1 MKPIQCSR
9 GHLKRTIKSFLISQ
23 SAPSLLAR
31 NEPLNEILQYLKSHG
46 ERLDTDIAI
55 ATGISLAN
63 VHLHL
68 AELAAKR
75 EVMACHSIKFENGR
89 KIEGISCRLTG
100 YIPRAAPGRKSKA
113 QLKLS

>member
-1 MKPIQCSR
+1 
-9 GHLKRTIKSFLISQ
+9 
-23 SAPSLLAR
+23 
-31 NEPLNEILQYLKSHG
+31 
-46 ERLDTDIAI
+46 
-55 ATGISLAN
+55 

-75 EVMACHSIKFENGR
+75 EVMACHSIKFEKGR

-113 QLKLS
+113 QLKSS